1 MQPVISLVLP
11 YWDRQAA
18 ADRALASLAAQ
29 YAGLSLEV
37 IVVDDGTPE
46 PFRPPEGLALDLRV
60 LRLPRKDGP
69 LSSCV
74 PMNRGVMIAR
84 GAVIALSSI
93 EMIHTRPV
101 LADMAAAV
109 YAGGMD
115 RTYVLAAC
123 WAPDSRTWH
132 CHSQQRRG
140 DDGDVGSWLPP
151 GADYHFLAMLS
162 RQLWEKAGGFDEDY
176 RQGAGYEDADFV
188 RRLQRAG
195 AAFQIRDDLV
205 IEHPRQDAR
214 AKWTPAM
221 FQRNRALFLST
232 WDRLR

>member
-1 MQPVISLVLP
+1 MQPIISLVLP

-18 ADRALASLAAQ
+18 ADRALQSLAER

-46 PFRPPEGLALDLRV
+46 PFRPPAGLALDLRV

-84 GAVIALSSI
+84 GTLIALSSI

-101 LADMAAAV
+101 LAEMAAAV
-109 YAGGMD
+109 FAYGTAD
-115 RTYVLAAC
+115 SYVLAAC
-123 WAPDSRTWH
+123 WAPDSRAWH
-132 CHSQQRRG
+132 CHSQAPRG
-140 DDGDVGSWLPP
+140 DDGDVGSWLPA
-151 GADYHFLAMLS
+151 GADYHFMSMLS
-162 RQLWEKAGGFDEDY
+162 RTLWERAGGFDEDY
-176 RQGAGYEDADFV
+176 RQGAGYEDADFT
-188 RRLQRAG
+188 RRLDRAG
-195 AAFQIRDDLV
+195 ARFIRRDDLV
-205 IEHPRQDAR
+205 VDHPRQDAR

-221 FQRNRALFLST
+221 FERNRALFLGK